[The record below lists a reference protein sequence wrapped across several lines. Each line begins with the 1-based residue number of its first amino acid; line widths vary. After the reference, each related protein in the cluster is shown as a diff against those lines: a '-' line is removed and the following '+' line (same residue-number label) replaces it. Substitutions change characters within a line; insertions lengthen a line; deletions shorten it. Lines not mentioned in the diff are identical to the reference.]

1 MFIYGRAVC
10 ACADYSIPA
19 VQCSAACMA
28 SQPSWDAG
36 IQQLLQ
42 DGTING
48 YALLSK
54 QGSTQAAKG
63 LLSSSGR
70 AGCSE
75 SGFSANGEHIQLRQ
89 FAKAF
94 SDNSAVPLA
103 FQVAGQRA
111 VVFRRTDCDIL
122 AISRR
127 RRLGLCIY
135 ALPFGILVASYGR
148 AKLPQEVVPRML
160 QICDMLR
167 S

>member
-1 MFIYGRAVC
+1 M
-10 ACADYSIPA
+10 
-19 VQCSAACMA
+19 
-28 SQPSWDAG
+28 
-36 IQQLLQ
+36 
-42 DGTING
+42 
-48 YALLSK
+48 
-54 QGSTQAAKG
+54 QAAEG
-63 LLSSSGR
+63 LLSSSGS
-70 AGCSE
+70 AGCS
-75 SGFSANGEHIQLRQ
+75 SDDVFSSNGEHSQLQQ

-94 SDNSAVPLA
+94 SDSRAAPLA
-103 FQVAGQRA
+103 FQIAGQRA

-127 RRLGLCIY
+127 RRLGLCIH